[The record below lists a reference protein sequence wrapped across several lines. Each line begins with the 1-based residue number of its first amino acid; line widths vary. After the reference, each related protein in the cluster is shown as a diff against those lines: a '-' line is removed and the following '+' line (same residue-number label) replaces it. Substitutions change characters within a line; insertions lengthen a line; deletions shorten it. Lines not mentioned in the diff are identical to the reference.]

1 MGKKEMGVGSAEG
14 QKTGQTKPA
23 QGSEDVHVTCMTL

>member
-1 MGKKEMGVGSAEG
+1 MGVGSAEG

-23 QGSEDVHVTCMTL
+23 QGSEDARVTCVTP